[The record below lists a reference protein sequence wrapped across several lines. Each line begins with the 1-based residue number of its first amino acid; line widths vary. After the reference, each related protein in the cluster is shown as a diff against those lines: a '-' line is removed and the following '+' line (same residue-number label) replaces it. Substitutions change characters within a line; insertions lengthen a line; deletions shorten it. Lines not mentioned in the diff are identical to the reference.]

1 MHAVSKVR
9 VLLLQIAG
17 NKYAPIPFGYQ
28 LVQQESDFFWVRQ
41 FNPGDD
47 KDVFIA
53 RKKYTSQAQFQRDSL
68 IAFRDAVCKKYLFE
82 DPERP
87 ETHLLTETSVPYKPV
102 ITREISFNKKFAIEM
117 KGLWRTNNLTM
128 GGPFISFVLVD
139 EPMGML
145 YYIEGF
151 TFAPGKDQ
159 REIMREL
166 ETILYT
172 FKTSNEIAPAQ
183 P

>member
-1 MHAVSKVR
+1 LK
-9 VLLLQIAG
+9 I
-17 NKYAPIPFGYQ
+17 
-28 LVQQESDFFWVRQ
+28 
-41 FNPGDD
+41 
-47 KDVFIA
+47 
-53 RKKYTSQAQFQRDSL
+53 
-68 IAFRDAVCKKYLFE
+68 
-82 DPERP
+82 PERP

-128 GGPFISFVLVD
+128 GGPFISFILVD